1 MLDVW
6 LFPQGITIYQAS
18 CTGVAGREITPIII
32 CLSGGFP
39 LQILMFPPLVLY
51 GLVVVFTLI
60 HHGDVFGQG
69 DAKLWQETS
78 HLRLFCDRF
87 VFRDSLLKASKHT
100 QALIER
106 YQLCGSFKAH

>member
-6 LFPQGITIYQAS
+6 LFPHGITIYQAP

-69 DAKLWQETS
+69 APNCG
-78 HLRLFCDRF
+78 R
-87 VFRDSLLKASKHT
+87 KHHICVYFGT
-100 QALIER
+100 D
-106 YQLCGSFKAH
+106 LCSEILC